1 MFGGL
6 IMQNNKLRFKMYK
19 SGKNWMVAGLMT
31 TAVLAGL
38 TLSNGDVVAHA
49 DTAAAATTTTQVA
62 NGKKEVSQEEYK
74 AQQDKVA
81 TDQTNVNNAQKAVD
95 DAQKA
100 VDNAKNANENAAK
113 VNDAKTAWKNA
124 ENDYNKA
131 NSEYMNAH
139 KATNDAK
146 KAADEANG
154 YKNNWD
160 KNEAADYNKLQG
172 MISDATATK
181 TAQTKVANDEAA
193 KAKKD
198 DAAYEAINK
207 SQTEAQAKLDKVNAD
222 KKATE
227 DQKQE
232 AADYNQ
238 SLLDQ
243 LNSLFQDSQ
252 KHKAA
257 RDAANAKVAAADKTI
272 RNANKILAG
281 RDYLGHKAA
290 ADSAA
295 AKQAAYETALQHE
308 KDLKAVRDAARLTA
322 DQKKAAYT
330 QARADY
336 NLPNDAEYAEMQKK
350 ATGARQKINADKADP
365 AYTAVTDTE
374 GHVKDA
380 NKVLNNAKKA
390 VDTIQAKIDTQND
403 KLAKAQADLDA
414 AKAAA
419 AKDPDDDV
427 LASNVVAKQSRV
439 NAINNRLHGADG
451 KDGAASLMG
460 QLAAAKQYVTDRTN
474 ALNWWNKKLD
484 DAKANARYQKLV
496 NDIAYRQTIID
507 KADQAKA
514 NRAAAKGADDA
525 VAPLEAV
532 LAQKQS
538 ELKTYTDALN
548 ADTNILNNMFVKG
561 SDDSKDNGDHNTTGG
576 DTKDNGDHNTTG
588 DDTKNNGDDTKNND
602 DKTPA
607 SSVDGDKTATGVK
620 EGNSAKSNASQVAMT
635 RAEYRAANKVAAA
648 NEASAKNTKN
658 DAKLPQTSNN
668 ESTAAIALGA
678 VSAMLGLGLVAKKRE
693 F

>member
-1 MFGGL
+1 
-6 IMQNNKLRFKMYK
+6 MYK

-38 TLSNGDVVAHA
+38 TLSNGNVVAHA
-49 DTAAAATTTTQVA
+49 DTATAATTTQVA
-62 NGKKEVSQEEYK
+62 NKKQEVSQDQYDAQK
-74 AQQDKVA
+74 AKVA
-81 TDQTNVNNAQKAVD
+81 TDQTNVNN
-95 DAQKA
+95 AQKA

-124 ENDYNKA
+124 ESDYNKA
-131 NSEYMNAH
+131 NSDYNNAH
-139 KATNDAK
+139 KATGVAK
-146 KAADEANG
+146 AAADEANA

-160 KNEAADYNKLQG
+160 KNEADLYNKLQNQ
-172 MISDATATK
+172 ISDATATK

-198 DAAYEAINK
+198 DAAYDATAK
-207 SQTEAQAKLDKVNAD
+207 LQAEAQANLDKVNAD

-227 DQKQE
+227 DQKQD

-243 LNSLFQDSQ
+243 MNALYQDSQ

-257 RDAANAKVAAADKTI
+257 RDAANAKVAAVDKTI
-272 RNANKILAG
+272 RNANKILAPKSDKNPAG
-281 RDYLGHKAA
+281 RDLLGHKSA

-308 KDLKAVRDAARLTA
+308 KDLKAIRDAARWTA
-322 DQKKAAYT
+322 NQKKDAYT

-390 VDTIQAKIDTQND
+390 VDAIQAKIDTQND
-403 KLAKAQADLDA
+403 KLAKAQADLDV
-414 AKAAA
+414 AKAA
-419 AKDPDDDV
+419 
-427 LASNVVAKQSRV
+427 
-439 NAINNRLHGADG
+439 
-451 KDGAASLMG
+451 AASLMG
-460 QLAAAKQYVTDRTN
+460 QLAAAKQNVTDRTN

-496 NDIAYRQTIID
+496 NDIAYRQSIID
-507 KADQAKA
+507 KADHAKA

-525 VAPLEAV
+525 VAPLEAA

-548 ADTNILNNMFVKG
+548 ADTNILNNMFAKG
-561 SDDSKDNGDHNTTGG
+561 TDDNKDNGDHNTTG
-576 DTKDNGDHNTTG
+576 K
-588 DDTKNNGDDTKNND
+588 DTKNNGDDT
-602 DKTPA
+602 KTPA
-607 SSVDGDKTATGVK
+607 SSVDGDKTTTGVK

>member
-38 TLSNGDVVAHA
+38 TLSNGNVVAHA
-49 DTAAAATTTTQVA
+49 DTAAATTTTQVA
-62 NGKKEVSQEEYK
+62 NKKQEVSQDQYDAQK
-74 AQQDKVA
+74 AKVA

-124 ENDYNKA
+124 ESDYNKA
-131 NSEYMNAH
+131 NTDYNNAH
-139 KATNDAK
+139 KATNTAK
-146 KAADEANG
+146 AAADEANA

-160 KNEAADYNKLQG
+160 KNEADLYNKLQNQ
-172 MISDATATK
+172 ISDATATK

-198 DAAYEAINK
+198 DAAYDATAK
-207 SQTEAQAKLDKVNAD
+207 LQAEAQANLDKVNAD

-227 DQKQE
+227 DQKQD

-243 LNSLFQDSQ
+243 MNALYQDSQ

-272 RNANKILAG
+272 RNANKILAPKSDKNPAG
-281 RDYLGHKAA
+281 RDLLGHKSA

-308 KDLKAVRDAARLTA
+308 KDLKAIRDAARLTA
-322 DQKKAAYT
+322 NQKKDAYT

-390 VDTIQAKIDTQND
+390 VDTIQAKIDAQND

-419 AKDPDDDV
+419 AKEPDDDV
-427 LASNVVAKQSRV
+427 LASNVVAKQSIV

-460 QLAAAKQYVTDRTN
+460 QLAAAKQNVTDRTN

-496 NDIAYRQTIID
+496 NDIAYRQSIID

-525 VAPLEAV
+525 VAPLEAA

-561 SDDSKDNGDHNTTGG
+561 ADDSKDNGDHKTTGG
-576 DTKDNGDHNTTG
+576 
-588 DDTKNNGDDTKNND
+588 DTKNNGDDTKNNN

-607 SSVDGDKTATGVK
+607 SSVDGDKTTTGVK

-635 RAEYRAANKVAAA
+635 RAEYRAANKVSAA

-658 DAKLPQTSNN
+658 DVKLPQTSNN

>member
-38 TLSNGDVVAHA
+38 TLSNGNVVAHA
-49 DTAAAATTTTQVA
+49 DTATAATTTQVA
-62 NGKKEVSQEEYK
+62 NKKQEVSQDQYDAQK
-74 AQQDKVA
+74 AKVA
-81 TDQTNVNNAQKAVD
+81 TDQTNVNN
-95 DAQKA
+95 AQKA

-124 ENDYNKA
+124 ESDYNKA
-131 NSEYMNAH
+131 NSDYNNAH
-139 KATNDAK
+139 KATGVAK
-146 KAADEANG
+146 AAADEANA

-160 KNEAADYNKLQG
+160 KNEADLYNKLQNQ
-172 MISDATATK
+172 ISDATATK

-198 DAAYEAINK
+198 DAAYDATAK
-207 SQTEAQAKLDKVNAD
+207 LQAEAQANLDKVNAD

-227 DQKQE
+227 DQKQD

-243 LNSLFQDSQ
+243 MNALYQDSQ

-257 RDAANAKVAAADKTI
+257 RDAANAKVAAVDKTI
-272 RNANKILAG
+272 RNANKILAPKSDKNPAG
-281 RDYLGHKAA
+281 RDLLGHKSA

-308 KDLKAVRDAARLTA
+308 KDLKAIRDAARWTA
-322 DQKKAAYT
+322 NQKKDAYT

-390 VDTIQAKIDTQND
+390 VDAIQAKIDTQND
-403 KLAKAQADLDA
+403 KLAKAQADLDV
-414 AKAAA
+414 AKAA
-419 AKDPDDDV
+419 
-427 LASNVVAKQSRV
+427 
-439 NAINNRLHGADG
+439 
-451 KDGAASLMG
+451 AASLMG
-460 QLAAAKQYVTDRTN
+460 QLAAAKQNVTDRTN

-496 NDIAYRQTIID
+496 NDIAYRQSIID
-507 KADQAKA
+507 KADHAKA

-525 VAPLEAV
+525 VAPLEAA

-561 SDDSKDNGDHNTTGG
+561 TDDNKDNGDHNTTG
-576 DTKDNGDHNTTG
+576 K
-588 DDTKNNGDDTKNND
+588 DTKNNGDDT
-602 DKTPA
+602 KTPA
-607 SSVDGDKTATGVK
+607 SSVDGDKTTTGVK

>member
-1 MFGGL
+1 
-6 IMQNNKLRFKMYK
+6 MQNNKLRFKMYK

-38 TLSNGDVVAHA
+38 TLSNGNVVAHA
-49 DTAAAATTTTQVA
+49 DTAAATTTTQVA
-62 NGKKEVSQEEYK
+62 NKKQEVSQDQYDAQK
-74 AQQDKVA
+74 AKVA

-124 ENDYNKA
+124 ESDYNKA
-131 NSEYMNAH
+131 NTDYNNAH
-139 KATNDAK
+139 KATNTAK
-146 KAADEANG
+146 AAADEANA

-160 KNEAADYNKLQG
+160 KNEADLYNKLQNQ
-172 MISDATATK
+172 ISDATATK

-198 DAAYEAINK
+198 DAAYDATAK
-207 SQTEAQAKLDKVNAD
+207 LQAEAQANLDKVNAD

-227 DQKQE
+227 DQKQD

-243 LNSLFQDSQ
+243 MNALYQDSQ

-272 RNANKILAG
+272 RNANKILAPKSDKNPAG
-281 RDYLGHKAA
+281 RDLLGHKSA

-308 KDLKAVRDAARLTA
+308 KDLKAIRDAARLTA
-322 DQKKAAYT
+322 NQKKDAYT

-390 VDTIQAKIDTQND
+390 VDTIQAKIDAQND

-419 AKDPDDDV
+419 AKEPDDDV
-427 LASNVVAKQSRV
+427 LASNVVAKQSIV

-460 QLAAAKQYVTDRTN
+460 QLAAAKQNVTDRTN

-496 NDIAYRQTIID
+496 NDIAYRQSIID

-525 VAPLEAV
+525 VAPLEAA

-561 SDDSKDNGDHNTTGG
+561 ADDSKDNGDHKTTGG
-576 DTKDNGDHNTTG
+576 
-588 DDTKNNGDDTKNND
+588 DTKNNGDDTKNNN

-607 SSVDGDKTATGVK
+607 SSVDGDKTTTGVK

-635 RAEYRAANKVAAA
+635 RAEYRAANKVSAA

-658 DAKLPQTSNN
+658 DVKLPQTSNN

>member
-1 MFGGL
+1 
-6 IMQNNKLRFKMYK
+6 MQNNKLRFKMYK

-38 TLSNGDVVAHA
+38 TLSNGNVVAHA
-49 DTAAAATTTTQVA
+49 DTATAATTTQVA
-62 NGKKEVSQEEYK
+62 NKKQEVSQDQYDAQK
-74 AQQDKVA
+74 AKVA
-81 TDQTNVNNAQKAVD
+81 TDQTNVNN
-95 DAQKA
+95 AQKA

-124 ENDYNKA
+124 ESDYNKA
-131 NSEYMNAH
+131 NSDYNNAH
-139 KATNDAK
+139 KATGVAK
-146 KAADEANG
+146 AAADEANA

-160 KNEAADYNKLQG
+160 KNEADLYNKLQNQ
-172 MISDATATK
+172 ISDATATK

-198 DAAYEAINK
+198 DAAYDATAK
-207 SQTEAQAKLDKVNAD
+207 LQAEAQANLDKVNAD

-227 DQKQE
+227 DQKQD

-243 LNSLFQDSQ
+243 MNALYQDSQ

-257 RDAANAKVAAADKTI
+257 RDAANAKVAAVDKTI
-272 RNANKILAG
+272 RNANKILAPKSDKNPAG
-281 RDYLGHKAA
+281 RDLLGHKSA

-308 KDLKAVRDAARLTA
+308 KDLKAIRDAARWTA
-322 DQKKAAYT
+322 NQKKDAYT

-390 VDTIQAKIDTQND
+390 VDAIQAKIDTQND
-403 KLAKAQADLDA
+403 KLAKAQADLDV
-414 AKAAA
+414 AKAA
-419 AKDPDDDV
+419 
-427 LASNVVAKQSRV
+427 
-439 NAINNRLHGADG
+439 
-451 KDGAASLMG
+451 AASLMG
-460 QLAAAKQYVTDRTN
+460 QLAAAKQNVTDRTN

-496 NDIAYRQTIID
+496 NDIAYRQSIID
-507 KADQAKA
+507 KADHAKA

-525 VAPLEAV
+525 VAPLEAA

-561 SDDSKDNGDHNTTGG
+561 TDDNKDNGDHNTTG
-576 DTKDNGDHNTTG
+576 K
-588 DDTKNNGDDTKNND
+588 DTKNNGDDT
-602 DKTPA
+602 KTPA
-607 SSVDGDKTATGVK
+607 SSVDGDKTTTGVK

>member
-1 MFGGL
+1 
-6 IMQNNKLRFKMYK
+6 MYK

-38 TLSNGDVVAHA
+38 TLSNVNVVAHA
-49 DTAAAATTTTQVA
+49 DTAAATTTTQVA
-62 NGKKEVSQEEYK
+62 NKKQEVSQDQYDAQK
-74 AQQDKVA
+74 AKVA

-124 ENDYNKA
+124 ESDYNKA
-131 NSEYMNAH
+131 NTDYNNAH
-139 KATNDAK
+139 KATNTAK
-146 KAADEANG
+146 AAADEANA

-160 KNEAADYNKLQG
+160 KNEADLYNKLQNQ
-172 MISDATATK
+172 ISDATATK

-198 DAAYEAINK
+198 DAAYDATAK
-207 SQTEAQAKLDKVNAD
+207 LQAEAQANLDKVNAD

-227 DQKQE
+227 DQKQD

-243 LNSLFQDSQ
+243 MNALYQDSQ

-272 RNANKILAG
+272 RNANKILAPKSDKNPAG
-281 RDYLGHKAA
+281 RDLLGHKSA

-308 KDLKAVRDAARLTA
+308 KDLKAIRDAARLTA
-322 DQKKAAYT
+322 NQKKDAYT

-390 VDTIQAKIDTQND
+390 VDTIQAKIDAQND

-419 AKDPDDDV
+419 AKEPDDDV
-427 LASNVVAKQSRV
+427 LASNVVAKQSIV

-460 QLAAAKQYVTDRTN
+460 QLAAAKQNVTDRTN

-496 NDIAYRQTIID
+496 NDIAYRQSIID

-525 VAPLEAV
+525 VAPLEAA

-561 SDDSKDNGDHNTTGG
+561 ADDSKDNGDHKTTGG
-576 DTKDNGDHNTTG
+576 
-588 DDTKNNGDDTKNND
+588 DTKNNGDDTKNNN

-607 SSVDGDKTATGVK
+607 SSVDGDKTTTGVK

-635 RAEYRAANKVAAA
+635 RAEYRAANKVSAA

-658 DAKLPQTSNN
+658 DVKLPQTSNN

>member
-62 NGKKEVSQEEYK
+62 NKKQEVSQDQYDAQK
-74 AQQDKVA
+74 AKVA
-81 TDQTNVNNAQKAVD
+81 TDQTNVNNAQKAVN
-95 DAQKA
+95 DAQTA
-100 VDNAKNANENAAK
+100 VDNANNANENAAK

-124 ENDYNKA
+124 ESDYNKA
-131 NSEYMNAH
+131 NSDYNNAH
-139 KATNDAK
+139 KATNTAK
-146 KAADEANG
+146 AAADEANA

-160 KNEAADYNKLQG
+160 KNEADLYNKLQNQ
-172 MISDATATK
+172 ISDATATK

-198 DAAYEAINK
+198 DAAYDATAK
-207 SQTEAQAKLDKVNAD
+207 LQAEAQTNLDKVNAD

-227 DQKQE
+227 DQKQD

-243 LNSLFQDSQ
+243 MNALYQDSQ

-272 RNANKILAG
+272 RNANKILAPKSDKNPAG
-281 RDYLGHKAA
+281 RDLLGHKSA

-308 KDLKAVRDAARLTA
+308 KDLKAIRDAARLTA
-322 DQKKAAYT
+322 NQKKDAYT

-427 LASNVVAKQSRV
+427 LASNVVAKQSIV

-460 QLAAAKQYVTDRTN
+460 QLAAAKQNVTDRNN

-496 NDIAYRQTIID
+496 NDIAYRQSIID

-525 VAPLEAV
+525 VAPLEAA

-561 SDDSKDNGDHNTTGG
+561 SDDSKDNGDHNTTGN
-576 DTKDNGDHNTTG
+576 DTKKD
-588 DDTKNNGDDTKNND
+588 D

-668 ESTAAIALGA
+668 ESTAVIALGA

>member
-1 MFGGL
+1 
-6 IMQNNKLRFKMYK
+6 MQNNKLRFKMYK

-38 TLSNGDVVAHA
+38 TLSNGNVVAHA
-49 DTAAAATTTTQVA
+49 DTATAATTTQVA
-62 NGKKEVSQEEYK
+62 NKKQEVSQDQYDAQK
-74 AQQDKVA
+74 AKVA
-81 TDQTNVNNAQKAVD
+81 TDQTNVNNAQNAVN

-124 ENDYNKA
+124 ESDYKKA
-131 NSEYMNAH
+131 NSDYNNAH
-139 KATNDAK
+139 KATGVAK
-146 KAADEANG
+146 AAADEANA

-160 KNEAADYNKLQG
+160 KNEADLYNKLQNQ
-172 MISDATATK
+172 ISDATATK
-181 TAQTKVANDEAA
+181 TAQTKVANDEDA

-198 DAAYEAINK
+198 DAAYDATVK
-207 SQTEAQAKLDKVNAD
+207 LQAEAQANLDKVKAD

-227 DQKQE
+227 DQKQD

-243 LNSLFQDSQ
+243 MNALYQDSQ

-257 RDAANAKVAAADKTI
+257 RNAASAKVAAADKTI
-272 RNANKILAG
+272 RNANKILAPKSDKNSAG
-281 RDYLGHKAA
+281 RDLLGHKSA

-308 KDLKAVRDAARLTA
+308 KDLKAIRDAARLTA
-322 DQKKAAYT
+322 NQKKDAYT

-365 AYTAVTDTE
+365 AYTAVTNTE
-374 GHVKDA
+374 GHIKVA

-390 VDTIQAKIDTQND
+390 VDAIQAKIDTQND

-427 LASNVVAKQSRV
+427 LASNVVAKQSIV

-460 QLAAAKQYVTDRTN
+460 QLAAAKQNVTDRTN

-484 DAKANARYQKLV
+484 DDKANARYQKLV
-496 NDIAYRQTIID
+496 NDIAYSQSIID

-525 VAPLEAV
+525 VAPLEAA

-561 SDDSKDNGDHNTTGG
+561 TDDNKDNGDHNTTGK
-576 DTKDNGDHNTTG
+576 DTKDKG
-588 DDTKNNGDDTKNND
+588 DDT
-602 DKTPA
+602 KTPA
-607 SSVDGDKTATGVK
+607 SSVDGDKTTTGVK

-648 NEASAKNTKN
+648 NEANAKDTKNDAKN

>member
-1 MFGGL
+1 
-6 IMQNNKLRFKMYK
+6 MQNNKLRFKMYK

-38 TLSNGDVVAHA
+38 TLSNGNVVAHA
-49 DTAAAATTTTQVA
+49 DTATAATTTQVA
-62 NGKKEVSQEEYK
+62 NKKQEVSQDQYDAQK
-74 AQQDKVA
+74 AKVA
-81 TDQTNVNNAQKAVD
+81 TDQTNVNNAQNAVN

-124 ENDYNKA
+124 ESDYKKA
-131 NSEYMNAH
+131 NSDYNNAH
-139 KATNDAK
+139 KATGVA
-146 KAADEANG
+146 KAAADKANA

-160 KNEAADYNKLQG
+160 KNEADLYNKLQNQ
-172 MISDATATK
+172 ISDATATK
-181 TAQTKVANDEAA
+181 TAQTKVANDEDA

-198 DAAYEAINK
+198 DAAYDATVK
-207 SQTEAQAKLDKVNAD
+207 LQAEAQANLDKVKAD

-227 DQKQE
+227 DQKQD

-243 LNSLFQDSQ
+243 MNALYQDSQ

-257 RDAANAKVAAADKTI
+257 RNAASAKVAAADKTI
-272 RNANKILAG
+272 RNANKILAPKSDKNSAG
-281 RDYLGHKAA
+281 RDLLGHKSA

-308 KDLKAVRDAARLTA
+308 KDLKAIRDAARLTA
-322 DQKKAAYT
+322 NQKKDAYT

-365 AYTAVTDTE
+365 AYTAVTKTE
-374 GHVKDA
+374 GHIKVA

-390 VDTIQAKIDTQND
+390 VDAIQAKIDTQND

-427 LASNVVAKQSRV
+427 LASNVVAKQSIV

-460 QLAAAKQYVTDRTN
+460 QLAAAKQKVTDRTN
-474 ALNWWNKKLD
+474 DLNWWNKKLD
-484 DAKANARYQKLV
+484 DDKANARYQKLV
-496 NDIAYRQTIID
+496 NDIAYSQSIID

-525 VAPLEAV
+525 VAPLEAA

-561 SDDSKDNGDHNTTGG
+561 TDDNKDNGDHNTTGK
-576 DTKDNGDHNTTG
+576 DTKDKG
-588 DDTKNNGDDTKNND
+588 DDT
-602 DKTPA
+602 KTPA
-607 SSVDGDKTATGVK
+607 SSVDGDKTTTGVK

-648 NEASAKNTKN
+648 NEANAKDTKNDAKN

>member
-49 DTAAAATTTTQVA
+49 DNTNAPTTTQVA
-62 NGKKEVSQEEYK
+62 NGKQEVTQDQYNDQK
-74 AQQDKVA
+74 AKVA

-113 VNDAKTAWKNA
+113 VNDAKAAWKNA
-124 ENDYNKA
+124 ESEYNKA
-131 NSEYMNAH
+131 NSDYMNAQ

-160 KNEAADYNKLQG
+160 KNEVDLYNNLQNQ
-172 MISDATATK
+172 ISDATATK
-181 TAQTKVANDEAA
+181 TAQTKVANDEDA

-198 DAAYEAINK
+198 DAAYEATNK
-207 SQTEAQAKLDKVNAD
+207 LQAEAKANLDKVNAD

-227 DQKQE
+227 DQKQD

-243 LNSLFQDSQ
+243 LNALWQDSQ
-252 KHKAA
+252 KHKTA

-272 RNANKILAG
+272 RNANKILAPKSDKNPAG
-281 RDYLGHKAA
+281 RDLLGHKSA

-295 AKQAAYETALQHE
+295 DKQAAYETALQHE

-322 DQKKAAYT
+322 NQKKAAYT

-374 GHVKDA
+374 DHVKRA
-380 NKVLNNAKKA
+380 NIVVNNAKKA

-427 LASNVVAKQSRV
+427 LASNVVAKQSIV

-496 NDIAYRQTIID
+496 NDIAYRQSIID

-561 SDDSKDNGDHNTTGG
+561 SDDS
-576 DTKDNGDHNTTG
+576 KDNGDHNTTG

>member
-38 TLSNGDVVAHA
+38 TLSNGNVVAHA
-49 DTAAAATTTTQVA
+49 DTATAATTTQVA
-62 NGKKEVSQEEYK
+62 NKKQEVSQDQYDAQK
-74 AQQDKVA
+74 AKVA
-81 TDQTNVNNAQKAVD
+81 TDQTNVNN
-95 DAQKA
+95 AQKA

-124 ENDYNKA
+124 ESDYNKA
-131 NSEYMNAH
+131 NSDYNNAH
-139 KATNDAK
+139 KATGVAK
-146 KAADEANG
+146 AAADEANA

-160 KNEAADYNKLQG
+160 KNEADLYNKLQNQ
-172 MISDATATK
+172 ISDATATK

-198 DAAYEAINK
+198 DAAYDATAK
-207 SQTEAQAKLDKVNAD
+207 LQAEAQANLDKVNAD

-227 DQKQE
+227 DQKQD

-243 LNSLFQDSQ
+243 MNALYQDSQ

-272 RNANKILAG
+272 RNANKILAPKSDKNPAG
-281 RDYLGHKAA
+281 RDLLGHKSA

-308 KDLKAVRDAARLTA
+308 KDLKAIRDAARLTA
-322 DQKKAAYT
+322 NQKKDAYT

-390 VDTIQAKIDTQND
+390 VDAIQAKIDTQND
-403 KLAKAQADLDA
+403 KLAKAQADLDV
-414 AKAAA
+414 AKAA
-419 AKDPDDDV
+419 
-427 LASNVVAKQSRV
+427 
-439 NAINNRLHGADG
+439 
-451 KDGAASLMG
+451 AASLMG
-460 QLAAAKQYVTDRTN
+460 QLAAAKQNVTDRTN
-474 ALNWWNKKLD
+474 AFNWWNKKLD

-496 NDIAYRQTIID
+496 NDIAYRQSIID

-525 VAPLEAV
+525 VAPLEAA

-561 SDDSKDNGDHNTTGG
+561 TDDNKDNGDHNTTG
-576 DTKDNGDHNTTG
+576 K
-588 DDTKNNGDDTKNND
+588 DTKNNGDDT
-602 DKTPA
+602 KTPA
-607 SSVDGDKTATGVK
+607 SSVDGDKTTTGVK

>member
-1 MFGGL
+1 
-6 IMQNNKLRFKMYK
+6 MYK

-38 TLSNGDVVAHA
+38 TLSNGNVVAHA
-49 DTAAAATTTTQVA
+49 DTATAATTTQVA
-62 NGKKEVSQEEYK
+62 NKKQEVSQDQYDAQK
-74 AQQDKVA
+74 AKVA
-81 TDQTNVNNAQKAVD
+81 TDQTNVNN
-95 DAQKA
+95 AQKA

-124 ENDYNKA
+124 ESDYNKA
-131 NSEYMNAH
+131 NSDYNNAH
-139 KATNDAK
+139 KATGVAK
-146 KAADEANG
+146 AAADEANA

-160 KNEAADYNKLQG
+160 KDEADLYNKLQNQ
-172 MISDATATK
+172 ISDATATK

-198 DAAYEAINK
+198 DAAYDATAK
-207 SQTEAQAKLDKVNAD
+207 LQAEAQANLDKVNAD

-227 DQKQE
+227 DQKQD

-243 LNSLFQDSQ
+243 MNALYQDSQ

-257 RDAANAKVAAADKTI
+257 RDAANAKVAAVDKTI
-272 RNANKILAG
+272 RNANKILAPKSDKNPAG
-281 RDYLGHKAA
+281 RDLLGHKSA

-308 KDLKAVRDAARLTA
+308 KDLKAIRDAARWTA
-322 DQKKAAYT
+322 NQKKDAYT

-390 VDTIQAKIDTQND
+390 VDAIQAKIDTQND
-403 KLAKAQADLDA
+403 KLAKAQADLDV
-414 AKAAA
+414 AKAA
-419 AKDPDDDV
+419 
-427 LASNVVAKQSRV
+427 
-439 NAINNRLHGADG
+439 
-451 KDGAASLMG
+451 AASLMG
-460 QLAAAKQYVTDRTN
+460 QLAAAKQNVTDRTN

-496 NDIAYRQTIID
+496 NDIAYRQSIID
-507 KADQAKA
+507 KADHAKA

-525 VAPLEAV
+525 VAPLEAA

-561 SDDSKDNGDHNTTGG
+561 TDDNKDNGDHNTTG
-576 DTKDNGDHNTTG
+576 K
-588 DDTKNNGDDTKNND
+588 DTKNNGDDT
-602 DKTPA
+602 KTPA
-607 SSVDGDKTATGVK
+607 SSVDGDKTTTGVK

>member
-1 MFGGL
+1 
-6 IMQNNKLRFKMYK
+6 
-19 SGKNWMVAGLMT
+19 
-31 TAVLAGL
+31 
-38 TLSNGDVVAHA
+38 
-49 DTAAAATTTTQVA
+49 
-62 NGKKEVSQEEYK
+62 
-74 AQQDKVA
+74 
-81 TDQTNVNNAQKAVD
+81 
-95 DAQKA
+95 
-100 VDNAKNANENAAK
+100 
-113 VNDAKTAWKNA
+113 
-124 ENDYNKA
+124 
-131 NSEYMNAH
+131 
-139 KATNDAK
+139 
-146 KAADEANG
+146 
-154 YKNNWD
+154 
-160 KNEAADYNKLQG
+160 
-172 MISDATATK
+172 
-181 TAQTKVANDEAA
+181 
-193 KAKKD
+193 
-198 DAAYEAINK
+198 
-207 SQTEAQAKLDKVNAD
+207 
-222 KKATE
+222 
-227 DQKQE
+227 
-232 AADYNQ
+232 
-238 SLLDQ
+238 
-243 LNSLFQDSQ
+243 
-252 KHKAA
+252 
-257 RDAANAKVAAADKTI
+257 
-272 RNANKILAG
+272 
-281 RDYLGHKAA
+281 
-290 ADSAA
+290 
-295 AKQAAYETALQHE
+295 
-308 KDLKAVRDAARLTA
+308 
-322 DQKKAAYT
+322 
-330 QARADY
+330 
-336 NLPNDAEYAEMQKK
+336 MQKK

-390 VDTIQAKIDTQND
+390 VDTVQAKIDTQND
-403 KLAKAQADLDA
+403 KLAKAQAQADLDA

-427 LASNVVAKQSRV
+427 LASNVVAKQSIV

-451 KDGAASLMG
+451 KEGAASLMG
-460 QLAAAKQYVTDRTN
+460 QLAAAKQNVTDRTN

-496 NDIAYRQTIID
+496 NDIAYRQSIID

-525 VAPLEAV
+525 VAPLEAA

-561 SDDSKDNGDHNTTGG
+561 SDDS
-576 DTKDNGDHNTTG
+576 KDNGDHNTTG